1 MSEQNAQTS
10 TSPKVDI
17 NRVGDF
23 LSRRF
28 REATDNLPRAANT
41 PMGLNIAYK
50 LQQEFCYRLDEIQRG
65 PVYLAPKLIQQLNVW
80 IGKLAAGNYDAN

>member
-1 MSEQNAQTS
+1 MSEQTTQAA
-10 TSPKVDI
+10 SPKVDI
-17 NRVGDF
+17 SRVGDF

-41 PMGLNIAYK
+41 PMGLNTAYK

-65 PVYLAPKLIQQLNVW
+65 PIYLAPKLIQQLNGW

>member
-1 MSEQNAQTS
+1 MSEQTTQAA
-10 TSPKVDI
+10 SPKVDI
-17 NRVGDF
+17 SRVGDF

-50 LQQEFCYRLDEIQRG
+50 LQHEFCYRLDEIQRG
-65 PVYLAPKLIQQLNVW
+65 PSYMVPKLIQQTNSW